1 MPGRSPV
8 VSSQKVGGYTEHV
21 SGIDVNIMML
31 QVVLCVDWA
40 TQCPDICSSVI
51 LGVSVR
57 LFWGKISIL
66 VYRLSK
72 ADCPTQWGW
81 VWHPQLKT

>member
-31 QVVLCVDWA
+31 WVVLCVDWA

-57 LFWGKISIL
+57 LFGARLAFWSI
-66 VYRLSK
+66 
-72 ADCPTQWGW
+72 D
-81 VWHPQLKT
+81 